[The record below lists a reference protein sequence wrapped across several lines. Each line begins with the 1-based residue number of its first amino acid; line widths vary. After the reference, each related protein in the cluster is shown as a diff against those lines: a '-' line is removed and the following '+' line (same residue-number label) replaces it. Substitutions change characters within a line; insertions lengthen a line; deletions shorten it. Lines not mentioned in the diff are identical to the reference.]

1 MRSFKKSGE
10 QSIGRSRGGNTTKIH
25 VLSADEKTPV
35 ALSLSAGHN
44 HDAPCGRKL
53 LNDYGKVQDLALIA
67 DRAYEGDETRNLALS
82 YEGDKT
88 RNLALSLGYKLCIP
102 PKFNRKIP
110 WYYDKELY
118 KSRNEIERLF
128 RRVKEYRRVFT
139 RYVKLDVMY
148 MGFVLFGFIVEA
160 LRLV

>member
-35 ALSLSAGHN
+35 ALLLSAGQH

-53 LNDYGKVQDLALIA
+53 LSDYGKVQDLALIA
-67 DRAYEGDETRNLALS
+67 DRAYEGD
-82 YEGDKT
+82 KT
-88 RNLALSLGYKLCIP
+88 RYLALSLGYKLCIP
-102 PKFNRKIP
+102 PKSNRKIP

-139 RYVKLDVMY
+139 RYDKLDVMY